1 MRFATYASIA
11 ALAVALAAPAVAA
24 DLPARA
30 PAPAPVYAAPIF
42 TWTGFY
48 VGAQAG
54 YGWGRGTTVDVDGYN
69 GPPNVSHK
77 PKGWTGG
84 LYAGYNYQLS
94 SIVLGAELEAGY
106 LGLKGAGQYGP
117 YVGVRLPTDSR
128 ASTKAG
134 WYGAV
139 TGRVGLAL
147 NNWLLYAKG
156 GYAWTGVKSSFI
168 DSDPAGT
175 TLASGTS
182 TGSRNGW
189 LLGGGVEYALN
200 NNWSA
205 RLEYAHLDFGKATHT
220 ALDAGAAP
228 WRFRHKLNADLV
240 RVGLSYKFG
249 GPSAI
254 VAKY

>member
-1 MRFATYASIA
+1 MRVATFVSIA
-11 ALAVALAAPAVAA
+11 ALTAALGAPALAA

-48 VGAQAG
+48 VGGQLG
-54 YGWGRGTTVDVDGYN
+54 YAWGRAKTVDIDGYN
-69 GPPNVSHK
+69 GAPDISHK

-84 LYAGYNYQLS
+84 LYAGYNYQIS

-106 LGLKGAGQYGP
+106 LGLKGSAQYGP

-128 ASTKAG
+128 AGTKAD

-168 DSDPAGT
+168 DLDPAGT

-182 TGSRNGW
+182 TSGRDGW
-189 LLGGGVEYALN
+189 LLGAGVEYAFN
-200 NNWSA
+200 PNWTV
-205 RLEYAHLDFGKATHT
+205 RVEYAHIDFGKKTH
-220 ALDAGAAP
+220 AAVDAGGTT
-228 WRFRHKLNADLV
+228 WRFRHKLDADLV
-240 RVGLSYKFG
+240 RVGVSYKFG
-249 GPSAI
+249 GPSAV

>member
-1 MRFATYASIA
+1 MRFASYVSVA
-11 ALAVALAAPAVAA
+11 ALAAALSGSALAA

-54 YGWGRGTTVDVDGYN
+54 YAWGRASTLDVDGYN
-69 GPPNVSHK
+69 GPPNVTHK
-77 PKGWTGG
+77 PDGWTGG
-84 LYAGYNYQLS
+84 LYAGYNYQIS

-106 LGLKGAGQYGP
+106 LGLKGAAQYGP

-128 ASTKAG
+128 AATHAD

-175 TLASGTS
+175 TLVSGTR
-182 TGSRNGW
+182 TGTRDGW
-189 LLGGGVEYALN
+189 LLGGGVEYAFS

-205 RLEYAHLDFGKATHT
+205 RLEYAHIDFGKKTHT
-220 ALDAGAAP
+220 AVTFGGAP
-228 WRFRHKLNADLV
+228 FRFRHKLNADIV

-249 GPSAI
+249 GPSAV